1 MKNLITICVLTTLI
15 LTISGTTQAIP
26 TQVTYENG
34 PQDDLVIPENGLHEL
49 GNQIASD
56 PTGASYQVPFPNNE
70 WITSTWMETPETSCF
85 EPETDDPWIPN
96 VLVSIINMTGLYWTD
111 LWYVGDADYLG
122 PGAPGIAE
130 TTLTNH
136 DGWVNG
142 GLAFKIDNI
151 GINKPL
157 IYEDNPN
164 LIFEPG
170 ERWDFIIQDYWN
182 IHQLPP
188 SAFGSIGLG
197 WDSNSI
203 LPGPTG
209 GIGDPLMLSS
219 GSIIAIPAPGAIL
232 LGSIGVGLVGW
243 LRRRRTL

>member
-26 TQVTYENG
+26 TQVEYVDG
-34 PQDDLVIPENGLHEL
+34 PQDPLVIPENGLHEL
-49 GNQIASD
+49 GNKVALD
-56 PTGASYQVPFPNNE
+56 PTGAQVQTPFPNNE

-85 EPETDDPWIPN
+85 EPETDDPRIPN
-96 VLVSIINMTGLYWTD
+96 VLVSIINMTGVPWSD
-111 LWYVGDADYLG
+111 LWYVADVGYLE
-122 PGAPGIAE
+122 PGMPGIAE

-157 IYEDNPN
+157 VYEDNPN

-170 ERWDFIIQDYWN
+170 EQWDFIIQDYWN

-188 SAFGSIGLG
+188 SAFGSVGVG
-197 WDSNSI
+197 WGSSI
-203 LPGPTG
+203 LPDPAG
-209 GIGDPLMLSS
+209 GMGDLFLLSS

>member
-1 MKNLITICVLTTLI
+1 MKKKFIAICVLTTLI

-34 PQDDLVIPENGLHEL
+34 PQDDLVIPQNGLHEL

-70 WITSTWMETPETSCF
+70 WIMSNWIFTEETSCF
-85 EPETDDPWIPN
+85 EPETDDPRIPN
-96 VLVSIINMTGLYWTD
+96 VLVSIKNMTGVPWSD
-111 LWYVGDADYLG
+111 LWYVADVGYLE

-142 GLAFKIDNI
+142 GLAFKIDSI
-151 GINKPL
+151 GVNRPL
-157 IYEDNPN
+157 VFESMTVDD
-164 LIFEPG
+164 IFEPG
-170 ERWDFIIQDYWN
+170 EQWDFIIQDYWN
-182 IHQLPP
+182 MFGLPP
-188 SAFGSIGLG
+188 SAFGSIGVG
-197 WDSNSI
+197 WGSSSF
-203 LPGPTG
+203 PWPTG
-209 GIGDPLMLSS
+209 IPDPLMLSS

>member
-15 LTISGTTQAIP
+15 LTISGTTQAMP

-34 PQDDLVIPENGLHEL
+34 PQDPLVIPENGLHEL
-49 GNQIASD
+49 GNQFD
-56 PTGASYQVPFPNNE
+56 PTGFPLPTPFPNNE
-70 WITSTWMETPETSCF
+70 WIMSWDKTTEETSCF
-85 EPETDDPWIPN
+85 DPQNEDLPIPN
-96 VLVSIINMTGLYWTD
+96 ALVSIQNMTGLFWSD
-111 LWYVGDADYLG
+111 LWYVADAGYLE
-122 PGAPGIAE
+122 PGMPGFPE

-151 GINKPL
+151 GVNRPL
-157 IYEDNPN
+157 VYESITYDN
-164 LIFEPG
+164 IFEPG
-170 ERWDFIIQDYWN
+170 EQWDFIIQDYQN
-182 IHQLPP
+182 IFGLPP
-188 SAFGSIGLG
+188 SAFGSIGVG
-197 WDSNSI
+197 WDSSI
-203 LPGPTG
+203 VPGPTG
-209 GIGDPLMLSS
+209 IPDFLMLSS